1 VIKVYQKNVQGIE
14 AVREVPTSSIVRQG
28 RNMGMPPRF
37 EELIEG
43 NHVDNSEPCA
53 DASSPGD
60 LSKDDEDTP
69 LLDSHALQLVTS
81 RRRSNKMVINS
92 I

>member
-1 VIKVYQKNVQGIE
+1 
-14 AVREVPTSSIVRQG
+14 
-28 RNMGMPPRF
+28 MGMPPRF

-43 NHVDNSEPCA
+43 NHVGNSEPCA

-60 LSKDDEDTP
+60 LSKDDEDTS
-69 LLDSHALQLVTS
+69 LLESHALLLVTS